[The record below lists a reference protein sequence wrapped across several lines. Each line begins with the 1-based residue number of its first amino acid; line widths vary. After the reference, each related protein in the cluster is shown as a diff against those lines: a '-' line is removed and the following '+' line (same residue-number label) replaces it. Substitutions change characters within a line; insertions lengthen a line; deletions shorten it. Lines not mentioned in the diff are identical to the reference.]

1 MIKLDKNTKNQLI
14 ELYKTK
20 KIGLEGNILKLIDC
34 DGDEEFSSYV
44 KESIDRDKDSRRKRL
59 DITKQVQSQNN
70 DLTKWKNE
78 NERVNKELTSALEE
92 AEESN
97 KAMLVAKQEAEDSL
111 EEAQNARVEAENARI
126 EAENARV
133 EAEKARQEAENA
145 KTSAENDLDLIQKK
159 SQFELIGTIVRVA
172 LWVILGVGVVTTAMY
187 LLALSMG
194 LDTSVIGSTWSNII
208 GILLTNAFS
217 IVGTIMGVKYASEKS
232 DK

>member
-1 MIKLDKNTKNQLI
+1 MKLDKNTKNQLI

-20 KIGLEGNILKLIDC
+20 KISLEGNILKLIEP
-34 DGDEEFSSYV
+34 DGDEEFTSYI

-59 DITKQVQSQNN
+59 DITKQVQIQNA

-92 AEESN
+92 AKESS
-97 KAMLVAKQEAEDSL
+97 KSMLVAKQEAEDSL
-111 EEAQNARVEAENARI
+111 EEAQKARFEAEN
-126 EAENARV
+126 
-133 EAEKARQEAENA
+133 ARQEAENA

-172 LWVILGVGVVTTAMY
+172 LWVILGVGVVTTGMY

-194 LDTSVIGSTWSNII
+194 LDTTVIASTWSNII

-217 IVGTIMGVKYASEKS
+217 IVGTIMGVKYASESNMKN
-232 DK
+232 

>member
-20 KIGLEGNILKLIDC
+20 KIGLEGNILKLIDA
-34 DGDEEFSSYV
+34 DGDEEFMSYI

-59 DITKQVQSQNN
+59 DITKQVQSQNT

-78 NERVNKELTSALEE
+78 NERVNKELTIALEE

-111 EEAQNARVEAENARI
+111 EEAQTARVEAESARVEAENAKI
-126 EAENARV
+126 A
-133 EAEKARQEAENA
+133 AENA
-145 KTSAENDLDLIQKK
+145 KIAAENAKIAAESDLDLIQKK

-172 LWVILGVGVVTTAMY
+172 LWVILGVGVVTTGMY
-187 LLALSMG
+187 LIALSTG
-194 LDTSVIGSTWSNII
+194 LDTIVIGSTWSNII

-217 IVGTIMGVKYASEKS
+217 IVGTIMGVKYASEKK
-232 DK
+232 D

>member
-126 EAENARV
+126 EAENAR
-133 EAEKARQEAENA
+133 QEAENA

-172 LWVILGVGVVTTAMY
+172 LWVILGVGGVTTAMY
-187 LLALSMG
+187 LVALSTG
-194 LDTSVIGSTWSNII
+194 LDTTVIGSTWSNII

>member
-1 MIKLDKNTKNQLI
+1 MIKLDKNTKSQLI

-20 KIGLEGNILKLIDC
+20 KIGLEGNILKLIDS
-34 DGDEEFSSYV
+34 DGDEEFSYYV

-111 EEAQNARVEAENARI
+111 EEAQNARVEAENAR
-126 EAENARV
+126 V

-145 KTSAENDLDLIQKK
+145 KISAESDLDLIQKK

-172 LWVILGVGVVTTAMY
+172 LWVILGVGVVTTGMY

>member
-1 MIKLDKNTKNQLI
+1 MKLDKSTKNQLI

-20 KIGLEGNILKLIDC
+20 KIGLEGNILKLIEP
-34 DGDEEFSSYV
+34 DGDEEFTSYI

-59 DITKQVQSQNN
+59 DITKQVQSQNA

-97 KAMLVAKQEAEDSL
+97 KSMLVAKQEAEDSL
-111 EEAQNARVEAENARI
+111 EEAQKARFEAEKARQ
-126 EAENARV
+126 

-145 KTSAENDLDLIQKK
+145 KISAENNLDLIQKK

-172 LWVILGVGVVTTAMY
+172 LWVILGVGIVTTGMY

-194 LDTSVIGSTWSNII
+194 LDTTVIASTWSNII

-217 IVGTIMGVKYASEKS
+217 IVGTIMGVKYASESNMKN
-232 DK
+232 

>member
-20 KIGLEGNILKLIDC
+20 KIGLEGNILKLIDS
-34 DGDEEFSSYV
+34 DGDEEFASYV

-111 EEAQNARVEAENARI
+111 EEAENARV

-172 LWVILGVGVVTTAMY
+172 LWVILGVGGVTTAMY
-187 LLALSMG
+187 LVALSAG
-194 LDTSVIGSTWSNII
+194 LDTTVIGSTWSNII

>member
-1 MIKLDKNTKNQLI
+1 MIKLDKNTRNQLI

-20 KIGLEGNILKLIDC
+20 KIGLEGNILKLIDP
-34 DGDEEFSSYV
+34 DGDEEFTSYI

-70 DLTKWKNE
+70 DLVKWKNE
-78 NERVNKELTSALEE
+78 NERVNKELTIALEE
-92 AEESN
+92 AKESN
-97 KAMLVAKQEAEDSL
+97 EGMLVAKQEAEDSL
-111 EEAQNARVEAENARI
+111 EEAQNARVEAEKARI

-133 EAEKARQEAENA
+133 EAENA
-145 KTSAENDLDLIQKK
+145 KMSAENDLDLIQKK
-159 SQFELIGTIVRVA
+159 SQFELIGTIVKVA
-172 LWVILGVGVVTTAMY
+172 LWVILGVGFVTTGMY
-187 LLALSMG
+187 LIALSTG
-194 LDTSVIGSTWSNII
+194 LDTTVIGSTWSNII

>member
-1 MIKLDKNTKNQLI
+1 MKLDKNTKNQLI

-20 KIGLEGNILKLIDC
+20 KISLEGNILKLIEP
-34 DGDEEFSSYV
+34 DGDEEFTSYI

-59 DITKQVQSQNN
+59 DITKQVQIQNA

-92 AEESN
+92 AKESS
-97 KAMLVAKQEAEDSL
+97 KSMLVAKQEAEDSL
-111 EEAQNARVEAENARI
+111 EEAQKARF
-126 EAENARV
+126 
-133 EAEKARQEAENA
+133 EAEKARQEAEKARQESENA
-145 KTSAENDLDLIQKK
+145 KISAENNLDLIQKK

-172 LWVILGVGVVTTAMY
+172 LWVILGVGIVTTGMY

-194 LDTSVIGSTWSNII
+194 LDTTVIASTWSNII

-217 IVGTIMGVKYASEKS
+217 IVGTIMGVKYASESNMKN
-232 DK
+232 

>member
-20 KIGLEGNILKLIDC
+20 KIGLEGNILKLIDS
-34 DGDEEFSSYV
+34 DGDEEFASYV

-111 EEAQNARVEAENARI
+111 EEAQNARI